1 MITPAYESFSYSKQ
15 STADNNLTIPVPYG
29 TEEGDLLIAF
39 IVRNKSTTYAA
50 TCSGFT
56 HTDHKYNPS
65 PAPDSAGVTC
75 DLLYKYASASEGS
88 STFVWGGEASDAFG
102 FIIRL
107 SNSTFYGYARYTT
120 TVDSIVALPS
130 VLTPVDNCIVLRLF
144 AADDD
149 DVYIYPG
156 TGAGLPMSHTGII
169 IDESGSSGD
178 TVSGGAAYIAM
189 PLAGRTG
196 YATFALTAVE
206 ENLGYT
212 LVIKPAATPPTPDPM
227 TFSSAPTAV
236 DSDEITMTAT
246 TATPDTGSAEYQF
259 DCDDDSFDSSWQAN
273 PIYTPSGLT
282 ANTQYGF
289 RVKARDSSTLLETAQ
304 SSYAYAYTYPSVP
317 AAPTSVTAT
326 RVSSSQID
334 LSWTKA
340 SGATGYDIYRK
351 TGSGGS
357 WGLLI
362 SLGDV
367 ASYNNTGL
375 SSNTTYYYIIR
386 SKKTGASSGLTSY
399 SDYSTPFASATTT
412 AAPTPNPATFSSAP
426 APVSSTSV
434 TMTATTASH
443 PLESVEYLFTCTT
456 DGSKSSSWQ
465 ANPTYT
471 PNTLSPSTQYTFT
484 VKTRTA
490 VSQIEGTASS
500 GAAAYTYPTTP
511 DAPTDLTPSVI
522 SNVRIDLSW
531 TKSSGATGYQIYR
544 KVGAGAYSLFDT
556 VGDVA
561 AYENSGLTP
570 GVTYYY
576 KLKALTTYAP
586 SGLTSYSDY
595 CDEVSAATTTIP
607 SPDPMTFSSAPTAV
621 DSDEITMTASLAT
634 APDSVE
640 YQFDCDDDSFDSAW
654 QASRE
659 YQPSGLD
666 SDTQYGF
673 KVKARN
679 SVTLEETAQSS
690 YAYAY
695 TYPAV
700 PDVVSDLAVD
710 EYDNSHTVLT
720 WTEIAEATGYQ
731 IYRKEANDA
740 EFTLLDTVGEVDNYD
755 DTTVL
760 PGGTYS
766 YKIKTITLSASS
778 SLTSYSDYSNTV
790 TQALP
795 PSPDPMTAEED
806 SIITSS
812 SITIS
817 ATTAESVNT
826 PEYYF
831 ECIDS
836 DVEASSWIT
845 NKFYNFSGLDS
856 DTLYGFRIKARDSL
870 SLIETDWS
878 EVFYFYTLPSSPTT
892 PSNLIVYPAT
902 SPLKNELVWIA
913 SESAD
918 GYEIYRSTD
927 QDIYTLINTTNETTY
942 DDTDIIADI
951 IYYYK
956 IRAYNN
962 SEYQSDIGVYSDY
975 SEVAS
980 NTAETQPIA
989 NAGEDIEIAYS
1000 DRTSIQLNAEAS
1012 SSPVGIITDYIW
1024 YENGQIIAL
1033 GATPIIELSPGRHKL
1048 SLQVINNYSFS
1059 FDTIYVTVAGKPI
1072 SLTNYLPRFFE

>member
-1 MITPAYESFSYSKQ
+1 MTAPVYQSFSEAKLA
-15 STADNNLTIPVPYG
+15 TAGTALTINKPSG
-29 TEEGDLLIAF
+29 TTEGDLLIAVVTFYGYQFLDF
-39 IVRNKSTTYAA
+39 ISTPSGWTNIYSGTYGTFPTIRLA
-50 TCSGFT
+50 
-56 HTDHKYNPS
+56 
-65 PAPDSAGVTC
+65 
-75 DLLYKYASASEGS
+75 YKIAGS
-88 STFVWGGEASDAFG
+88 SEPADYTFERSLNSQAYG
-102 FIIRL
+102 FIIRI
-107 SNSTFYGYARYTT
+107 SNGFYSGGAVSRNVSTTPTCPSITT
-120 TVDSIVALPS
+120 TVDDCML
-130 VLTPVDNCIVLRLF
+130 LRIF
-144 AADDD
+144 GADDD
-149 DVYIYPG
+149 SVYAFPG
-156 TGAGLPMSHTGII
+156 SNSSLPIGHTGIT
-169 IDESGSSGD
+169 IDESSSSGS
-178 TVSGGAAYIAM
+178 TCSGGAAYTIQ
-189 PLAGRTG
+189 PTAGVV
-196 YATFALTAVE
+196 AAANFSLTASE
-206 ENLGYT
+206 HWWAFTINISPNY
-212 LVIKPAATPPTPDPM
+212 APTPDPM
-227 TFSSAPTAV
+227 TFSSTPAGV
-236 DSDEITMTAT
+236 SSSSITMTASEAT
-246 TATPDTGSAEYQF
+246 HPTEDVEYYFTCTAGGGA
-259 DCDDDSFDSSWQAN
+259 DSGWQADRT
-273 PIYTPSGLT
+273 YAPSGLT
-282 ANTQYGF
+282 ADTQYTYT
-289 RVKARDSSTLLETAQ
+289 VKARSVTSQDETAE
-304 SSYAYAYTYPSVP
+304 SSGASAYTYPSAP
-317 AAPTSVTAT
+317 AAPTSVAAT
-326 RVSSSQID
+326 RASSSQIN

-367 ASYNNTGL
+367 ASYNNSGL
-375 SSNTTYYYIIR
+375 SSNTTYYYKIK

-399 SDYSTPFASATTT
+399 SDYSTPDAGATTT

-471 PNTLSPSTQYTFT
+471 PNTLSPSIQYTFT

-511 DAPTDLTPSVI
+511 DVPTDLTPSVI

-586 SGLTSYSDY
+586 SSLTSYSDY

-710 EYDNSHTVLT
+710 EYDNSHIVLT
-720 WTEIAEATGYQ
+720 WAEIAEATGYQ
-731 IYRKEANDA
+731 IYRKEANDT
-740 EFTLLDTVGEVDNYD
+740 EFALLDTVEEVDNYD

-778 SLTSYSDYSNTV
+778 GLTSYSNYSNTV

-795 PSPDPMTAEED
+795 PSPDPMTVEEA
-806 SIITSS
+806 SIVTSS

-1033 GATPIIELSPGRHKL
+1033 GATPIIELSPGQHKL

>member
-1 MITPAYESFSYSKQ
+1 MTAPAYESFSYSKQ

-39 IVRNKSTTYAA
+39 IVRNKSTIYAA

-75 DLLYKYASASEGS
+75 NLLYKYASASEGS

-107 SNSTFYGYARYTT
+107 SNSTFYGYSRYTT

-156 TGAGLPMSHTGII
+156 IGTGLPMSHTGII

-178 TVSGGAAYIAM
+178 TVSGGAAYKAM
-189 PLAGRTG
+189 PLAGSTG

-227 TFSSAPTAV
+227 TFSSTPAGVSSSST
-236 DSDEITMTAT
+236 TMTASEAT
-246 TATPDTGSAEYQF
+246 HPTEDVEYYFTCTAGGGA
-259 DCDDDSFDSSWQAN
+259 DSGWQADRT
-273 PIYTPSGLT
+273 YAPSGLT
-282 ANTQYGF
+282 ADTQYTYT
-289 RVKARDSSTLLETAQ
+289 VKARSVTSQDETAE
-304 SSYAYAYTYPSVP
+304 SSGASAYTYPSAP
-317 AAPTSVTAT
+317 AAPTSVAAT
-326 RVSSSQID
+326 RASSSQIN

-367 ASYNNTGL
+367 ASYNNSGL
-375 SSNTTYYYIIR
+375 SSNTTYYYKIK

-399 SDYSTPFASATTT
+399 SDYSTPDAGATTT

-443 PLESVEYLFTCTT
+443 PLESVEYLFICTT

-471 PNTLSPSTQYTFT
+471 PNTLSPSIQYTFT

-500 GAAAYTYPTTP
+500 GASAYTYPTAP
-511 DAPTDLTPSVI
+511 AAPTALTPTVV
-522 SNVRIDLSW
+522 SNTRIDLSW

-640 YQFDCDDDSFDSAW
+640 
-654 QASRE
+654 
-659 YQPSGLD
+659 
-666 SDTQYGF
+666 
-673 KVKARN
+673 
-679 SVTLEETAQSS
+679 
-690 YAYAY
+690 
-695 TYPAV
+695 
-700 PDVVSDLAVD
+700 
-710 EYDNSHTVLT
+710 
-720 WTEIAEATGYQ
+720 
-731 IYRKEANDA
+731 
-740 EFTLLDTVGEVDNYD
+740 
-755 DTTVL
+755 
-760 PGGTYS
+760 
-766 YKIKTITLSASS
+766 
-778 SLTSYSDYSNTV
+778 
-790 TQALP
+790 
-795 PSPDPMTAEED
+795 
-806 SIITSS
+806 
-812 SITIS
+812 
-817 ATTAESVNT
+817 
-826 PEYYF
+826 
-831 ECIDS
+831 
-836 DVEASSWIT
+836 
-845 NKFYNFSGLDS
+845 
-856 DTLYGFRIKARDSL
+856 
-870 SLIETDWS
+870 
-878 EVFYFYTLPSSPTT
+878 
-892 PSNLIVYPAT
+892 
-902 SPLKNELVWIA
+902 
-913 SESAD
+913 
-918 GYEIYRSTD
+918 
-927 QDIYTLINTTNETTY
+927 
-942 DDTDIIADI
+942 
-951 IYYYK
+951 
-956 IRAYNN
+956 
-962 SEYQSDIGVYSDY
+962 
-975 SEVAS
+975 
-980 NTAETQPIA
+980 
-989 NAGEDIEIAYS
+989 
-1000 DRTSIQLNAEAS
+1000 
-1012 SSPVGIITDYIW
+1012 
-1024 YENGQIIAL
+1024 
-1033 GATPIIELSPGRHKL
+1033 
-1048 SLQVINNYSFS
+1048 
-1059 FDTIYVTVAGKPI
+1059 
-1072 SLTNYLPRFFE
+1072 